1 MYLSDI
7 QSELAANL
15 ANDPLTYLIGAFLL
29 GVVLA
34 SLVALVLSKSPSS
47 DAMYPADILALH
59 IEKNEQFRTAI
70 TSSWQEIIDKENEH
84 WKLAHEAE
92 ERGDK
97 KLHKEENARFR
108 FYLQVKSYAEALQ
121 KHGWERKV
129 SQVND

>member
-7 QSELAANL
+7 QSELAANVANEPL
-15 ANDPLTYLIGAFLL
+15 AYLIGAFLT

-34 SLVALVLSKSPSS
+34 YLVAQFLRKGPSS

-59 IEKNEQFRTAI
+59 IEKNDQFRTAI
-70 TSSWQEIIDKENEH
+70 TSSWQEIIEKENAH

-97 KLHKEENARFR
+97 KTHKEENARFK

-129 SQVND
+129 SQVNE

>member
-7 QSELAANL
+7 QSELAVNI
-15 ANDPLTYLIGAFLL
+15 ANDPLTYLIGAFLT
-29 GVVLA
+29 GVTLA
-34 SLVALVLSKSPSS
+34 ILVAQVLNKSPST

-59 IEKNEQFRTAI
+59 IEKNDQFRTAI
-70 TSSWQEIIDKENEH
+70 SSSWQEIVDKENEH

-108 FYLQVKSYAEALQ
+108 FYLQVRSYAEALQ
-121 KHGWERKV
+121 KHGWERKL
-129 SQVND
+129 SQVDD